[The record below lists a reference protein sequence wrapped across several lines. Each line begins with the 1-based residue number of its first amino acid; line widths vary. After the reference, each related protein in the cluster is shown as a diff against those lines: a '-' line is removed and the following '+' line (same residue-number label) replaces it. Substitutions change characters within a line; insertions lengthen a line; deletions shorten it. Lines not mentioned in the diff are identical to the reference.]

1 MASVSQWRKWLL
13 QQLIGEGVH
22 NALLEESIRK
32 EVGRH
37 YDANLDI
44 ALRLLMD
51 DGIIMSLESNRQ
63 KKYVVNYDRLDDAQ
77 EIINSRPRDNCDDEN
92 ILIHY

>member
-1 MASVSQWRKWLL
+1 MALENKTNYDTYGVSLNTFSIAFTLIMASVSQWRKWLL

-51 DGIIMSLESNRQ
+51 DGIIM
-63 KKYVVNYDRLDDAQ
+63 
-77 EIINSRPRDNCDDEN
+77 
-92 ILIHY
+92 